1 MKTRFIFLATLLLSL
16 ATFSNSAFA
25 QSMRGMG
32 MPAMGGGGGTNHSGA
47 GGGNPGTT
55 MGGAFS
61 GYGGSYGGDYGG
73 SSAVATVEGSSLTG
87 EAALAEGLGKFN
99 YDSARAAKQIED
111 ARQQAIANWLLAQKA
126 YFESRAINQAE
137 WLAEHP
143 RSTPAQLAQ
152 INQSRL
158 PHRLS
163 SSDLDPTWGVIHWP
177 DVLQRSEFEKF
188 REQFDDAFA
197 HRSDERFGVGS
208 AFYSRTQRLAHEMR
222 ASLDGQRDSMSQME
236 WIEAMRF
243 IESLAYETRFAPN
256 MTADKYTAAR

>member
-1 MKTRFIFLATLLLSL
+1 MKTRFIFIATLLLSL
-16 ATFSNSAFA
+16 ATSFNSAFA
-25 QSMRGMG
+25 QSMIGMG
-32 MPAMGGGGGTNHSGA
+32 MPAMGGGGGTNHPGTPSGT
-47 GGGNPGTT
+47 PGTT
-55 MGGAFS
+55 MGGALS
-61 GYGGSYGGDYGG
+61 GYGGGDYGG
-73 SSAVATVEGSSLTG
+73 GSGAVATVEGSSLTG
-87 EAALAEGLGKFN
+87 EAALAEALGKFN
-99 YDSARAAKQIED
+99 YDSARAAKQIEE
-111 ARQQAIANWLLAQKA
+111 ARKQAIANRVLAQKA
-126 YFESRAINQAE
+126 YYESRAINQAE

-158 PHRLS
+158 PRRLS

-177 DVLQRSEFEKF
+177 DVLQRSEFGKF

-222 ASLDGQRDSMSQME
+222 ASLDEQRDSMSQME

-256 MTADKYTAAR
+256 TTAEKYTVAR